1 MQCVKI
7 VTAMHLI
14 QFLSFMLCKAG
25 CNAGFSIK
33 GFKTHSRNYDI
44 LNWMWHKVVSIL
56 QNSARTYWICFPLNG
71 KTHYNWPICSPQ
83 TFANASCEYTCGKVK
98 NHYKKHFIYL
108 KHKNSECFNLRL
120 KPSQWC
126 HIRCTHRC
134 QDLTL
139 GYAWNGSGHFKTN
152 FAISFPTPKAR
163 IREAKISTW
172 RQPPFQFKGK
182 MSYQCMV
189 DSAGLPVTV
198 HSHF

>member
-1 MQCVKI
+1 MTFWTECDTK
-7 VTAMHLI
+7 L
-14 QFLSFMLCKAG
+14 FLYYRTLLEHIGYAF
-25 CNAGFSIK
+25 
-33 GFKTHSRNYDI
+33 H
-44 LNWMWHKVVSIL
+44 WME
-56 QNSARTYWICFPLNG
+56 NP
-71 KTHYNWPICSPQ
+71 HYNWPICSPQ

-108 KHKNSECFNLRL
+108 KHKNSECYNLRL
-120 KPSQWC
+120 KHSQWC

-172 RQPPFQFKGK
+172 RQPQPETWSEINSVFNLKVRCLINAWLIPLGCQSLCIVIFK
-182 MSYQCMV
+182 V
-189 DSAGLPVTV
+189 W
-198 HSHF
+198 